1 MDTSQQG
8 SRQAPRGNKTAQT
21 LQFIAAVTFLFA
33 VVKMPLEMKILFQSA
48 PARREQ
54 TLDDFYN
61 PHLRQHSAVDQHID
75 ARRSYHFFHRK
86 SPVSQQQRSLRA
98 VEAESSSIV
107 DDNHHHQA
115 SPKVALE
122 LSEEDQEDAALAD
135 KVEEMVVRY
144 LDHHDETNA
153 NEKKEEDSEGTHQP
167 LRTDTKNKVA
177 TPHGIEVE
185 RKQDDP
191 FDSEFK
197 ADVQKIVNRFATS
210 KHGI

>member
-1 MDTSQQG
+1 MDITQEL
-8 SRQAPRGNKTAQT
+8 SRQAPRSKNRTTHT

-86 SPVSQQQRSLRA
+86 SPASQQRSLQA
-98 VEAESSSIV
+98 VQAESSSIL
-107 DDNHHHQA
+107 DNNSHPS
-115 SPKVALE
+115 SPKMMALE
-122 LSEEDQEDAALAD
+122 LLEDAALAH
-135 KVEEMVVRY
+135 KVEDMVVRY
-144 LDHHDETNA
+144 LDHHDEN
-153 NEKKEEDSEGTHQP
+153 NENNNDIATTHTQ
-167 LRTDTKNKVA
+167 
-177 TPHGIEVE
+177 GIPVK

-191 FDSEFK
+191 FDREFK
-197 ADVQKIVNRFATS
+197 ANVQKVVNRYATS
-210 KHGI
+210 KHGIYH

>member
-1 MDTSQQG
+1 MDITQEL
-8 SRQAPRGNKTAQT
+8 SRQAPRSKNRTTHT

-86 SPVSQQQRSLRA
+86 SPASQQRSLQA
-98 VEAESSSIV
+98 VQAESSSIL
-107 DDNHHHQA
+107 DNNSHPS
-115 SPKVALE
+115 SPKTMALE
-122 LSEEDQEDAALAD
+122 LLEDAALAH
-135 KVEEMVVRY
+135 KVEDMVVRY
-144 LDHHDETNA
+144 LDHHHEN
-153 NEKKEEDSEGTHQP
+153 NENDKTLNDNEGGPRNLRRVMDNDIATTH
-167 LRTDTKNKVA
+167 TK
-177 TPHGIEVE
+177 GITVK

-191 FDSEFK
+191 FDGEFK
-197 ADVQKIVNRFATS
+197 ANVQKVVNRYATS